1 MNLNSLKKI
10 SGDASFRSFYRG
22 KKSILVFCKKEK
34 RINLEIYDAVNKI
47 LNKNNIIAP
56 KLISHNYKKN
66 FIEIEDFGNQ
76 TVFEILKKNK
86 NKKNFFYKKTMKLL
100 HKLQKIKNLKIK
112 TFLGSSYKIPI
123 YTKKKLLDEAN
134 LFIKWYLP
142 YFVKGSK
149 KKLLNEKLKKV
160 FNSLLN
166 KLYYKKNV
174 FVHRDFHVSN
184 LMYLKKNIGLIDSQD
199 AQMGHIAY
207 DLASLI
213 DDVRF
218 KNPGKFKT
226 KILNEYLNK
235 NKSLNRKKFKSDF
248 EILSVLRNFKIIGI
262 FSRLAKRDNKK
273 KYLKLIP
280 HSWEL
285 IHSRIY
291 KNKTFEDL
299 KIILDNYIQKGVRG

>member
-86 NKKNFFYKKTMKLL
+86 KKKNFFYKKTMKLL

-218 KNPGKFKT
+218 KNPGKFKA